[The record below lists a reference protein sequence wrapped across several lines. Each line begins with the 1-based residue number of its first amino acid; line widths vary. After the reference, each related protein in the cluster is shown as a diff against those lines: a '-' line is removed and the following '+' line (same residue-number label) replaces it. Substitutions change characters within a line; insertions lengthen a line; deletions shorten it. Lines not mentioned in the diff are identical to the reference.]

1 MNPQGKNSCLMF
13 SHPVVSESLRP
24 HGLQHTRPPCLSPS
38 PEVCPSSCPL
48 CRWYHPAISS
58 SDAFFSFSP
67 QSFPALGTLPMSRIR
82 WPKYWNFSFSIC
94 PSNKYSGLIS
104 LKIDWFDL
112 LAVRML
118 DDLSYIAVW
127 CIFIKLSCVYILS
140 PTQIRSLWTE
150 WSESCP
156 VVSDSLWPHGL
167 YSPWHSLGL
176 NTGVGSLS
184 LLQGIF
190 PTQGSNPGL
199 PHCRWILYQMSHR
212 GSPREHEKYWF
223 NRVFASW

>member
-48 CRWYHPAISS
+48 HWWCHPAISS

-112 LAVRML
+112 LAVWML
-118 DDLSYIAVW
+118 DDLSCIAVW
-127 CIFIKLSCVYILS
+127 CNFIKLSCVYILS

-150 WSESCP
+150 WSESRP
-156 VVSDSLWPHGL
+156 VVSDCLWPHGL
-167 YSPWHSLGL
+167 YSQWNSLGL

-184 LLQGIF
+184 LHQDIF
-190 PTQGSNPGL
+190 PTQESNPGL
-199 PHCRWILYQMSHR
+199 PHCRQILYQMSHG

-223 NRVFASW
+223 NIVFASW